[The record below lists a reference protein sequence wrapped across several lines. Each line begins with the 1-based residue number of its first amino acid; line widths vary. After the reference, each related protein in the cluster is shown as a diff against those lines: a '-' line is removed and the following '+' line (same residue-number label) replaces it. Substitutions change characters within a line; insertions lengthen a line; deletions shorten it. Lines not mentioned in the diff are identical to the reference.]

1 MAIRGIRGAAIA
13 AANEAGAI
21 ATATKALLQE
31 IMMVNPTLE
40 TADIASAFF
49 TVTDDLNASYPAL
62 AARELGWHEVP
73 LLCAREIPVPG
84 SMPMCIR
91 VLIQWN
97 TELPQKAVQY
107 VYLGEAARLRPD
119 LQPANGSINPQEIGA
134 RL

>member
-1 MAIRGIRGAAIA
+1 
-13 AANEAGAI
+13 
-21 ATATKALLQE
+21 
-31 IMMVNPTLE
+31 MVNPTLE